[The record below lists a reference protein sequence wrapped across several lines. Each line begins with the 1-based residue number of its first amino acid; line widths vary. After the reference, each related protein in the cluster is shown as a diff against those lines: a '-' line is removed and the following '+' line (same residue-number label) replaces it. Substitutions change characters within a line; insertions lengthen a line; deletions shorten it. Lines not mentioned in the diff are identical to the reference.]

1 MGDAGGHAALHALH
15 DFPQSLHHHKRA
27 QQLERY
33 AVLPFVTSSAQRRHH
48 SAHLSP
54 SPPGAC
60 CSPELAQVRPGT
72 RRDPSVALPSQSPP
86 LLYPCCARVFATAD
100 PPAQGPEI
108 REQPKI
114 DRRAGTGR
122 CQCARRETHR
132 WLSRGILRSPF
143 PYVFDRECRIAAQ
156 NGAKTISRDV
166 LNANTLATGIT
177 YPFRQSEVDNTELG
191 AGAGSP
197 HEI

>member
-1 MGDAGGHAALHALH
+1 MGDAGGHATLDALH
-15 DFPQSLHHHKRA
+15 DFPQSLHRQKRA

-33 AVLPFVTSSAQRRHH
+33 AALPAGVIVTGSAQWTDH
-48 SAHLSP
+48 STHLSP
-54 SPPGAC
+54 SPPAAC

-72 RRDPSVALPSQSPP
+72 HRDPSVALPSQSPP

-143 PYVFDRECRIAAQ
+143 PCVFDRECRIAAQ
-156 NGAKTISRDV
+156 NGAKTISRDA
-166 LNANTLATGIT
+166 LNANTLNANI
-177 YPFRQSEVDNTELG
+177 
-191 AGAGSP
+191 
-197 HEI
+197 